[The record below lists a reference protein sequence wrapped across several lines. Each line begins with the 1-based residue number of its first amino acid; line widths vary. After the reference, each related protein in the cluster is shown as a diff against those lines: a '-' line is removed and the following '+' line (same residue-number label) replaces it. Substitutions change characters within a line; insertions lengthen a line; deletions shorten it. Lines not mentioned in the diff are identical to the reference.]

1 MKSHYFKGEL
11 VLQSPLHLGSGEKDD
26 YIDSLVL
33 REMDGVPVI
42 SGTSIC
48 GIMASLAKKRLRLEK
63 VPTENID
70 AEPVFKALFGS
81 AAEERNGRNEGRESR
96 LIVHDAQLIPASMGT
111 SFIQDRTS
119 INRERGSA
127 EEQHLFHDEVISSK
141 SRFSFSCVFREKNVI
156 EEEKA
161 LQDHGRGPDKEA
173 FHLFLDLLELM
184 EKGWASIGGKTGT
197 GHGEFTI
204 ENLKCSVFD
213 SSNPEDVLRFVLD
226 GVDAL
231 EQINLINLRDNLKTN
246 PLRTSNHS
254 GDKYPGP
261 EVLIIE
267 GVLRPIDPIMVKTGY
282 SLESV
287 SYKGS
292 KKEEGQPIDKL
303 QDFPPLNDLISVD
316 SAFCLNEEGIPYLP
330 GSSIRGCLRS
340 HAERMVRTMI
350 FERFKNNDPFKND
363 RDGRFTLNAIWDL
376 KRLRDKGKEFK
387 KAGFNDV
394 YDNACIIS
402 KLFGFPAMGGRIYFS
417 DAVPI
422 DANKFKNRLK
432 LLDHVAI
439 DRFTGGAA
447 HGKKFNSR
455 PFYPFYE
462 VGRFPENDD
471 LPDDSGDICFK
482 IEIHDFKLWH
492 FGLVSLL
499 LKDLHNARI
508 SVGFGKNKGFGRV
521 KLLPG
526 STRMEAITHGNG
538 VLSEMATT
546 PTSKVGGF
554 RYVSATIKPDRYFWI
569 SPENGI
575 LYEVVKNA
583 VSSFR
588 EKVLEWTPENIIPEA
603 EIK

>member
-11 VLQSPLHLGSGEKDD
+11 VLQSPLHLGSGEKGD

-48 GIMASLAKKRLRLEK
+48 GIMASLSKKRLRLEK
-63 VPTENID
+63 VPIEDID

-81 AAEERNGRNEGRESR
+81 ASEERNGRNEGRESR
-96 LIVHDAQLIPASMGT
+96 LIVHDARLLPASMGT

-119 INRERGSA
+119 VNRERGSA
-127 EEQHLFHDEVISSK
+127 EDKHLFHDEVVSSK

-156 EEEKA
+156 DEEKT

-173 FHLFLDLLELM
+173 FHLFLDVLELM

-204 ENLKCSVFD
+204 ENLNCFVFD
-213 SSNPEDVLRFVLD
+213 SSNPDDVLKFVLD

-231 EQINLINLRDNLKTN
+231 EQIDLTSLKVNLKTSFIK
-246 PLRTSNHS
+246 TSCLS

-261 EVLIIE
+261 EVLIIK
-267 GVLRPIDPIMVKTGY
+267 GVLRPIDPIMVKTAY

-287 SYKGS
+287 NYKGA
-292 KKEEGQPIDKL
+292 KKEEEQPIDKL
-303 QDFPPLNDLISVD
+303 RNLPTFNDLVSVD
-316 SAFCLNEEGIPYLP
+316 SGFCLNAEGIPYLP

-340 HAERMVRTMI
+340 HAERIVRTMI
-350 FERFKNNDPFKND
+350 FERFKNNDHFKND
-363 RDGRFTLNAIWDL
+363 RDGRFTLEAIWDL
-376 KRLRDKGKEFK
+376 EKLKAKGKEFK
-387 KAGFNDV
+387 KAAFDDV
-394 YDNACIIS
+394 YDKACMIS
-402 KLFGFPAMGGRIYFS
+402 KLFGFPAMGGRIYCS

-422 DANKFKNRLK
+422 DVNKFKNRLK

-455 PFYPFYE
+455 PFFPFYE
-462 VGRFPENDD
+462 TSKFPENND
-471 LPDDSGDICFK
+471 LPDDSGDMCFK

-499 LKDLHNARI
+499 LKDLHNGRI

-526 STRMEAITHGNG
+526 HTRMEAITHSKG

-546 PTSKVGGF
+546 HTSKVGGF
-554 RYVSATIKPDRYFWI
+554 LYVSETIKPDRYFWI

-583 VSSFR
+583 VSSFS
-588 EKVLEWTPENIIPEA
+588 EKVLEWTPENTIPEA